1 MPRQQVDRAL
11 AAARP
16 VSFWLDQPGIARPEA
31 EPALTGR
38 AVADLAVVGGGF
50 TGLWTALLAKEA
62 DPARDVV
69 LLEGRRVAWAGTD
82 RNGGFC
88 SASLSHGL
96 ANGLDRFPAELAE
109 LERLGHRNL
118 DEIEQTIGRYQ
129 IDCDFARSGE
139 LAVATQPWQAENL
152 RETAA
157 LAARLGTGTRLLSAD
172 AVRAEIHSPGYL
184 AGLWDTDGCATVDP
198 ARLAWGLRRA
208 CLDAGVRIHEHTAVQ
223 AVTDEP
229 GKPGRLTLTTPDG
242 QVSARRVAL

>member
-16 VSFWLDQPGIARPEA
+16 VSFWLDQPGVARPEA

-69 LLEGRRVAWAGTD
+69 LLEGRRVAWAGTG

-88 SASLSHGL
+88 SASLTHGL

-109 LERLGHRNL
+109 LERLGRRNL

-157 LAARLGTGTRLLSAD
+157 LAARLGTSPRLLE
-172 AVRAEIHSPGYL
+172 RRRRPRGNPL
-184 AGLWDTDGCATVDP
+184 AGLSGRLVGHRRLRNCRPGPAGLGLAPRLPGRRRPHPRAHSRPGGDRRAGQTGP
-198 ARLAWGLRRA
+198 AR
-208 CLDAGVRIHEHTAVQ
+208 
-223 AVTDEP
+223 P
-229 GKPGRLTLTTPDG
+229 
-242 QVSARRVAL
+242 